1 MAKVFIE
8 ESTLTGIGDAIRAK
22 EGTSELIPT
31 TSMASRIMAIQTGG
45 GDGEQY
51 FSDDDLITTGA
62 MVSAWSGKLSQTIMD
77 KEGTRIKFNNIT
89 QVNTCFNN
97 LRSGVNLQHYV
108 LNLTNATMDNAFANS
123 NAGYLPELRGSV
135 GWIQG
140 YMFQNCTELKALPVG
155 LSTLDFSGHT
165 NEPIGCP
172 IMFNGCHSLKSIPQG
187 ILPKFLTSSTY
198 DPLYYYGWNDCF
210 VLSDLYDIPVWAE
223 LDMSNYFEY
232 AFNNCHRLKTIK
244 FETNAD
250 GTPKVARWS
259 EQFIDL
265 TQYVGYVES
274 GMDYRITAYNSGITT
289 DAKVSDATSYEKNKD
304 HPYYWAS
311 TIEYSRYNG
320 ESAMETIR
328 SLPDT
333 SAFISEVGG
342 SNVIKFAMHSG
353 EDTVDGVNYSISAV
367 LIGLS
372 DLTSENLIAL
382 ASSKGWT
389 VAFDEQ

>member
-8 ESTLTGIGDAIRAK
+8 ESTLTAIGDAIRGK

-31 TSMASRIMAIQTGG
+31 TSMASRITAIPTGG
-45 GDGEQY
+45 GGGDY
-51 FSDDDLITTGA
+51 FTDDDLTTTGV
-62 MVSAWSGKLSQTIMD
+62 MVNSWCGKVSQKIMD
-77 KEGTRIKFNNIT
+77 TEGTRLKFNNIT
-89 QVNTCFNN
+89 QVNYCFGE
-97 LRSGVNLQHYV
+97 LRQGVNLQHYV
-108 LNLTNATMDNAFANS
+108 LNLNNATLDGAFANS

-140 YMFQNCTELKALPVG
+140 CMFQNCNYLKALPVG

-165 NEPIGCP
+165 NAPIGCSQ
-172 IMFNGCHSLKSIPQG
+172 MFNGCHSLKSIPQG
-187 ILPKFLTSSTY
+187 ILPKFLTSATY
-198 DPLYYYGWNDCF
+198 EPLYYWGWYNCY

-223 LDMSNYFEY
+223 LDMSNYFDN
-232 AFNNCHRLKTIK
+232 AFNDCHRLKTIK

-250 GTPKVARWS
+250 GTPKTARWS

-289 DAKVSDATSYEKNKD
+289 DSKVSDATSYEKNKD

-311 TIEYSRYNG
+311 TIGYSRYNG

-333 SAFISEVGG
+333 SEFLSEVGG
-342 SNVIKFAMHSG
+342 SNVIKFALHSG
-353 EDTVDGVNYSISAV
+353 EDTGDGFNYSISVV
-367 LIGLS
+367 LTGLS
-372 DLTSENLIAL
+372 DLTSEDLIAL

-389 VAFDEQ
+389 VAFDE